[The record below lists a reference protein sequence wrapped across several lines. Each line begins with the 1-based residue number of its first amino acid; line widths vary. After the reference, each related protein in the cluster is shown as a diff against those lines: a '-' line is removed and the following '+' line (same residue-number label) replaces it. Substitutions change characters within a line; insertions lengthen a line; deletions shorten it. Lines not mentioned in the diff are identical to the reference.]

1 MALFL
6 STDSNNR
13 FWRQG
18 FINSCQTKDEIV
30 SPCSPLNVLTATPGF
45 ILYDG
50 TGGIAVYL
58 FPVPEVPPLP
68 LIFYAVLHFFS
79 SSRFNLLLALLV
91 LLLLQ
96 LFCAYDFLY
105 AEQFCFFRF
114 SADYAAS
121 MLLPPGGAVE
131 YAAQFLGQFYH
142 YHQYYLLLAYNHH
155 PSTSFL

>member
-1 MALFL
+1 M
-6 STDSNNR
+6 
-13 FWRQG
+13 
-18 FINSCQTKDEIV
+18 
-30 SPCSPLNVLTATPGF
+30 TATPGF
-45 ILYDG
+45 ILYDD

-58 FPVPEVPPLP
+58 FPVPEVPPPP

-114 SADYAAS
+114 SAGYAAS
-121 MLLPPGGAVE
+121 MVLDPGGAVE
-131 YAAQFLGQFYH
+131 YAIAINEAVELAKKYEGKEGAAFVNGVLGGI
-142 YHQYYLLLAYNHH
+142 AKSH
-155 PSTSFL
+155 PETKQAD